1 MLKGKKEF
9 NQFRK
14 EVKEALQGIAE
25 KYNFNIEA
33 GGIKYDNLHM
43 DLTLKISD
51 KEVNGKSVEQL
62 EFEKY
67 CELFN
72 LEKSD
77 YLKTFTSSSSG
88 KEFTLYGFNLRA
100 KSMPILARDQQ
111 GNGYKFRES
120 SVRNL
125 LKVNN

>member
-9 NQFRK
+9 NQFRS
-14 EVKEALQGIAE
+14 EVEEALKGIAE
-25 KYNFNIEA
+25 KYNFSIEA
-33 GGIKYDNLHM
+33 GGIKYDSLHM
-43 DLTLKISD
+43 DLTLKVSE

-77 YLKTFTSSSSG
+77 YLKKFVASSG

-111 GNGYKFRES
+111 GNSYKFRELS
-120 SVRNL
+120 IRNL